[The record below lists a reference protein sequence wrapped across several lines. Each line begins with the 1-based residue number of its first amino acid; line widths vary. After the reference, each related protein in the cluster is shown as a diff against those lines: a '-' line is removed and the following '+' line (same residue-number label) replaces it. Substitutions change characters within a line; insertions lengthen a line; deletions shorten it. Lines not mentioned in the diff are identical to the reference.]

1 MFVKK
6 CTTKTLLCV
15 TSLLFSATS
24 AFAAEHPQ
32 LDNAQAAK
40 VIESVKS
47 TLAEQH
53 STGCVAIVDSSGS
66 LLAFERLDGSPAGC
80 VDASIGK
87 ARTSALYHAPSLK
100 FMQRLA
106 GGETTVLAIPHAVA
120 LGGGFPLTL
129 NGEVVGAVGVSTPKQ
144 EIDNQ
149 SSEKAASVLK

>member
-1 MFVKK
+1 MSVKK
-6 CTTKTLLCV
+6 HTAKSLLCV
-15 TSLLFSATS
+15 SSLLFSATS
-24 AFAAEHPQ
+24 AFAAGHPQ
-32 LDNAQAAK
+32 LDNVQAAK
-40 VIESVKS
+40 VIDSVKS

-53 STGCVAIVDSSGS
+53 STGCVAVVDASGS
-66 LLAFERLDGSPAGC
+66 LLAFQRLDGSPAGC

-144 EIDNQ
+144 DIDNQ
-149 SSEKAASVLK
+149 SSEIAAGVLK